1 MKTSIAASLCAAAL
15 ACGEA
20 LAQGTGMPTFDIA
33 LFKQSL
39 QQYEQLKQ
47 QYTTLKQQYESVTG
61 SYGRGQIGFAESVQA
76 SSVVP
81 GSWQEVVAMQ
91 ASGAFASKTDYYER
105 LIKTMPPELFV
116 DPKAQSA
123 TNYKLS
129 TDSVRAAMAGGD
141 VLYGEVQ
148 THLNNLARLNQQ
160 VDKTTNIKDGQDL
173 QNRIATENGM
183 LQSAL
188 AKVATLNM
196 NLQANL
202 VNQHNQSTAET
213 MKYFQRTS
221 R

>member
-1 MKTSIAASLCAAAL
+1 MKTSVAAMLFAAAL

-20 LAQGTGMPTFDIA
+20 GAQGTGMPTFDVA
-33 LFKQSL
+33 VFKQSL

-61 SYGRGQIGFAESVQA
+61 SYGRGQIGFAESIQT
-76 SSVVP
+76 SSIVP
-81 GSWQEVVAMQ
+81 GSWQEVVVLQ
-91 ASGAFASKTDYYER
+91 ARGAFATKTDYYER
-105 LIKTMPPELFV
+105 LIKTLPPELFV

-160 VDKTTNIKDGQDL
+160 VDRTTNIKDGQDL

-202 VNQHNQSTAET
+202 VNQQNQAMSANAQFFRW
-213 MKYFQRTS
+213 KK
-221 R
+221 